1 MPSLDEHPSW
11 PLTATPSAAFWLD
24 RLSLP
29 EFEDAAPLLADPDAL
44 AARLAEEFAGP
55 GPRRVM
61 EAILAEVGDSDEVRA
76 NLLLVA
82 WFLKKKKGSAVQDV
96 ATTALHP
103 DVVAEH
109 SNVGRVHRLPLA
121 ALLYRADPAHLLA
134 VDICHRWH
142 SRRRCAL
149 ELVGPRRK
157 LPAPTRDLDWTLLA
171 GQAVA
176 SAVQRHPRHRGR
188 LTFRG
193 HILRQRDGEVLLA
206 WSEPAGRDTV
216 RNADGGVVA
225 GRHDDWTILR
235 VHRQGNRVD
244 VTASRLDLGFA
255 IADGLATAIWKQPHR
270 YRRARNPLTGEGLN
284 EFLRRLRSP
293 DDDTFRLLEIAAEVP
308 GLPDRPLFVV
318 TNAGQ
323 ARVETA
329 VEELRRHMAFAERWQ
344 SVHRVK
350 VGFGQ
355 HHRIEIHFPTPDEDL
370 VLTYSDAERD
380 KEVSSQFESL
390 LADELGVEV
399 HPKVAR
405 RGHSRK
411 REVSAAPASPGR
423 TTWDRLLSSVL
434 DDPAPWEEAA
444 LGALAT
450 GGVVEVQARTFFRC
464 GDGPLGPGR
473 PDTVDCPGEIE
484 MPYGGADPNDPF
496 RQEDDAEFTCGV
508 CGLAWYPGRYRL
520 PVVRRLRVRIDA
532 AGAWLRTLT
541 ALGEL
546 GTFTDEA
553 PGVASGFVKGVR
565 VYLVSLPLAA
575 STPWHQAA
583 LAVTHPTCWTGKPG
597 DPRLSRF
604 GPRGIDLADVLAEG
618 KTALARVFELGRD
631 ASASAAAF
639 LASEQPPAPY
649 APVAAPGSQVAT
661 LTPSRRILVLDDRGV
676 WFEGTRLAPRKATG
690 TRTLLAL
697 LWEGVQRD
705 ERQDKPRGQRTAEEL
720 VRMTKAPGFQYNDV
734 QTWVSR
740 TRGFISKRLAD
751 GSALAELMIEGGK
764 GSGYR
769 LGAGFECVGFD
780 LTAELANR
788 QRPITKA

>member
-1 MPSLDEHPSW
+1 MAPH
-11 PLTATPSAAFWLD
+11 LTATPSAAFWLD

-193 HILRQRDGEVLLA
+193 HILRRRDGEVLLA

-244 VTASRLDLGFA
+244 VTATRLDLGFA

-344 SVHRVK
+344 TVHRVK

-355 HHRIEIHFPTPDEDL
+355 HHRIEVHFPTPDEDL

-380 KEVSSQFESL
+380 KEISSQFESL

-405 RGHSRK
+405 RGRSRQ
-411 REVSAAPASPGR
+411 REVAAAPAKPGR
-423 TTWDRLLSSVL
+423 ATWERLLSSVL

-444 LGALAT
+444 LAKLSAD
-450 GGVVEVQARTFFRC
+450 GVVEVQERTFFRC
-464 GDGPLGPGR
+464 GDGPLSPGR

-484 MPYGGADPNDPF
+484 MPYGGADPNDRL

-508 CGLAWYPGRYRL
+508 CGTAWYPGRYRL
-520 PVVRRLRVRIDA
+520 PVVRRLRVRVDTL
-532 AGAWLRTLT
+532 GAWRRTLE
-541 ALGEL
+541 AACEL
-546 GTFTDEA
+546 GAFADEA

-565 VYLVSLPLAA
+565 VYLVSLPLASPA
-575 STPWHQAA
+575 PWHQPA
-583 LAVTHPTCWTGKPG
+583 LAATHPTCWASQHG
-597 DPRLSRF
+597 DPRLVRF
-604 GPRGIDLADVLAEG
+604 AARGIDLADVLADG
-618 KTALARVFELGRD
+618 RVALARVFDLGRE
-631 ASASAAAF
+631 APGPAPLLTAA
-639 LASEQPPAPY
+639 EPPPSPY
-649 APVAAPGSQVAT
+649 APVAPTPSLTTA

-676 WFEGTRLAPRKATG
+676 WFEGTRLAPSKATG
-690 TRTLLAL
+690 TRTLFSL
-697 LWEGVQRD
+697 LWEGAQRD
-705 ERQDKPRGQRTAEEL
+705 QGQGKPRALRTAEEL
-720 VRMTKAPGFQYNDV
+720 VRMTRAPGFQYTDV

-740 TRGFISKRLAD
+740 TRGFIDKRLPGGA
-751 GSALAELMIEGGK
+751 ALSELIIEGGK

-769 LGAGFECVGFD
+769 LGPGFECVGFD
-780 LTAELANR
+780 LTAELAKR
-788 QRPITKA
+788 QRREAKT